1 MRHFLWQVNILLKWL
16 SQFRF
21 NKAKHGTLRSLN
33 KYLFEQKLKS
43 FLGCKEANKLYKLF
57 DSATKKIRFQFL
69 KFQMYDKNAE
79 VEISWGLFHKVNKLF
94 QVTGK
99 PHNSRLKQDVRA
111 NRTFTWEQLKLEVL
125 VFFSFLISFTNT
137 FLKQRAKN
145 YNCSHWYFRGLY
157 PMKMNLYPC
166 KLEQL
171 KKSYRPLL

>member
-1 MRHFLWQVNILLKWL
+1 MQGGQQIVQIVWFCHQIK
-16 SQFRF
+16 
-21 NKAKHGTLRSLN
+21 
-33 KYLFEQKLKS
+33 
-43 FLGCKEANKLYKLF
+43 
-57 DSATKKIRFQFL
+57 RFQFL

-99 PHNSRLKQDVRA
+99 PHNSRLKQDVSA

-125 VFFSFLISFTNT
+125 VFFSFLIAFTNT
-137 FLKQRAKN
+137 FLKPRAKN